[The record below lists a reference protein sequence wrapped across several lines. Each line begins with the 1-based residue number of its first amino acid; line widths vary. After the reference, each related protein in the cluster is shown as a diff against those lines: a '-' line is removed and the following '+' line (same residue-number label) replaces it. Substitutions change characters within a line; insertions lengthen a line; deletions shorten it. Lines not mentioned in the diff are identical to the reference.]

1 MIYERITKS
10 GYLYTKNQI
19 LICLLNHHASINLPA
34 ALVPVLSAVLVV
46 VVAVVVEAIVDAVA
60 VVDDEQESEL
70 FVALLLA
77 AFPVPDVPFLAA
89 LFELKLEPEL
99 LLVVVAVVEVIL
111 PVAVLSGLT
120 G

>member
-1 MIYERITKS
+1 MF
-10 GYLYTKNQI
+10 QI
-19 LICLLNHHASINLPA
+19 LYHLNHHAPINLPV

>member
-1 MIYERITKS
+1 MNFVKH
-10 GYLYTKNQI
+10 N
-19 LICLLNHHASINLPA
+19 ASINLPA
-34 ALVPVLSAVLVV
+34 ALVPALSVVLVV
-46 VVAVVVEAIVDAVA
+46 VVAVVVEAIVDVVA

-77 AFPVPDVPFLAA
+77 ASPVLNVPFLVA
-89 LFELKLEPEL
+89 LFELRLEPEL